1 MNPPLP
7 TFTHLGS
14 TVILRPA
21 SQFSKQEL
29 NSRLHQMEV
38 QYDQTNMS
46 KNYFKN
52 LYENALKYDQNKIKI
67 FDRLIKDTIIYK
79 NLLKNNSQNFAH
91 SPEKY
96 VKNEKVPIIQTSFI
110 TNQTSNRSSN
120 QNNIS
125 HNYNNSNNYTND
137 IQTRNDY
144 NHETP
149 NNNYHT
155 KRNDSSFQKGFNQ
168 NENQNSF
175 KNAIV
180 NEIKKNQAAI
190 NNQNN
195 ISNNNSR
202 NEFDNRNQQYQ
213 NSFTQ
218 QSNTDEYQ
226 TGTFGNSMMNNNTN
240 TNNNTKYQSNYN
252 NNSEIQTNYN
262 SNNPN
267 VNSFNNN
274 QYKDQYKEQYNNSPF
289 NEQKNYPNNQ
299 NQSNYRQYD
308 ENNNFP
314 QKYNNQNQQSYTT
327 NNSNIQQNNLNYS
340 NYERKNCIVDG
351 NSQPNNDY
359 NNNINNINNKY
370 QNPHGNNINP
380 ISLTIQSA
388 VNENSTNAYNQ
399 YDNSRGG
406 YNPNNI
412 NMQRNF
418 NPNRRPILA
427 NNNRGIQEEDDGDGE
442 SNFTFMSKFD
452 RIKNFFNEKENRD
465 TCFNILQFIIIA
477 VILAIIVRYGIRHSQ
492 TIGDKVAETAKAITD
507 PKLFIEIIFGLIKAI
522 IVELFWRKFYI
533 TIPLII
539 LSIYIYHYRK
549 NRQFEKVCKDIIE
562 DIKKYLRT
570 APPDRNGNR
579 TITIDEIIN
588 RYTRKY
594 NIDRKIF
601 IKKYLKQLDSLRRN
615 DHALKESNVI
625 NERGI
630 ADKGWELSGMN

>member
-7 TFTHLGS
+7 TFTHLGN

-79 NLLKNNSQNFAH
+79 NLMKNNSQNFAH
-91 SPEKY
+91 SPAKV
-96 VKNEKVPIIQTSFI
+96 VKNEKMPIIQTSFM
-110 TNQTSNRSSN
+110 TNQTSNNDSRISN

-125 HNYNNSNNYTND
+125 QYYNNSNNYNND
-137 IQTRNDY
+137 IQTRNEY

-149 NNNYHT
+149 NNNYNT
-155 KRNDSSFQKGFNQ
+155 RNISFFQKGFNQ

-180 NEIKKNQAAI
+180 NEIKKNQAEI
-190 NNQNN
+190 NNQNNN

-218 QSNTDEYQ
+218 QSNMDEYQ
-226 TGTFGNSMMNNNTN
+226 TGTFGSSLKNNNNNTN
-240 TNNNTKYQSNYN
+240 YQSNYTN
-252 NNSEIQTNYN
+252 NTEMQTNYN

-267 VNSFNNN
+267 VMSFNNN

-289 NEQKNYPNNQ
+289 NEQKNY
-299 NQSNYRQYD
+299 R
-308 ENNNFP
+308 
-314 QKYNNQNQQSYTT
+314 NNQNQQSYNT
-327 NNSNIQQNNLNYS
+327 NNSNIQQNNINYS

-351 NSQPNNDY
+351 NNQPNREY

-370 QNPHGNNINP
+370 QNPHGNKINP

-388 VNENSTNAYNQ
+388 VNENNFNRNNQ
-399 YDNSRGG
+399 YENFRGG
-406 YNPNNI
+406 YNPNNNI
-412 NMQRNF
+412 QNNF
-418 NPNRRPILA
+418 NQNRRPILA
-427 NNNRGIQEEDDGDGE
+427 NNNRGISEEDDGDGE
-442 SNFTFMSKFD
+442 SNFTFMSKFEG
-452 RIKNFFNEKENRD
+452 IKNFFNEKENRE
-465 TCFNILQFIIIA
+465 TCFNILQYIIIA
-477 VILAIIVRYGIRHSQ
+477 VILSIIIRYGIRYSH
-492 TIGDKVAETAKAITD
+492 TIGEKVADTAKTITD
-507 PKLFIEIIFGLIKAI
+507 PKFFFEIIVGLIKEI
-522 IVELFWRKFYI
+522 IVGLFLKKFYI
-533 TIPLII
+533 TIPLIL
-539 LSIYIYHYRK
+539 LSLYIYHYK
-549 NRQFEKVCKDIIE
+549 KKSQFEKVCKDIIE

-579 TITIDEIIN
+579 TITRDEIIN

-594 NIDRKIF
+594 NIDRNIF
-601 IKKYLKQLDSLRRN
+601 IKKYLKELDSLRKK

-630 ADKGWELSGMN
+630 PEKGYELSGIN